1 MNIIEVME
9 FMHLRLIIKEKE
21 DIFVELRKRFQKEDY
36 YVFS

>member
-1 MNIIEVME
+1 MNNIEVME
-9 FMHLRLIIKEKE
+9 FMYLRLIIKEKE